1 MSTALTS
8 LLGNDFVNGAD
19 LASIVGDAPLVG
31 IYFSAHWCG
40 PCRGYTPKLKEFYD
54 TLVAQG
60 TPLPILFASSD
71 QDEDS
76 FASYFAEMPWHAF
89 KFGDDRIEVLNVK
102 YEVSGIPWLVI
113 LNAKTGAQGT
123 PLPILFASSDQ
134 DEDSF
139 ASYFAEMPWHAFQ
152 FGDDRIKVLK
162 KKYEVSGIPWL
173 VILNA
178 KTGELVMNEAD
189 AMVGED
195 SAAIAKWCDIAAAQ

>member
-40 PCRGYTPKLKEFYD
+40 PCRQFTPKLKKFYD

-89 KFGDDRIEVLNVK
+89 KFGDDRIEVLNKK
-102 YEVSGIPWLVI
+102 YVVSSIPWLVI
-113 LNAKTGAQGT
+113 LNT
-123 PLPILFASSDQ
+123 
-134 DEDSF
+134 
-139 ASYFAEMPWHAFQ
+139 
-152 FGDDRIKVLK
+152 
-162 KKYEVSGIPWL
+162 
-173 VILNA
+173 
-178 KTGELVMNEAD
+178 KTGELVMNEANV
-189 AMVGED
+189 MVGED
-195 SAAIAKWCDIAAAQ
+195 SDSDGDSAKLAFQKIFLMQDIQKEKLQRTEK